1 MDDKLKKLEKMSRD
15 FKIALNKD
23 DVKKGAFK
31 VINDLEK
38 MFARMNESVENGWK
52 SFEQRYSKYS
62 DFDLKHKRGKR
73 KDRHAKCE
81 TLTVQ
86 IKDNISE
93 LQLAI
98 LEKLDSNISK
108 DDKQSLKQIQ
118 TATNDFQKEIQR
130 FLNNNTELGH
140 ELVML
145 SNTIPVMPQQV
156 KDLDHFDSIKGHL
169 ESMKTFGE
177 KLELQELRMAT
188 IKDKL
193 EIFA

>member
-62 DFDLKHKRGKR
+62 DFDLKHKREKR

-118 TATNDFQKEIQR
+118 TATNDF
-130 FLNNNTELGH
+130 
-140 ELVML
+140 
-145 SNTIPVMPQQV
+145 
-156 KDLDHFDSIKGHL
+156 
-169 ESMKTFGE
+169 
-177 KLELQELRMAT
+177 
-188 IKDKL
+188 
-193 EIFA
+193 